1 MDEEKNDSWL
11 ARFRR
16 ARAIDQ
22 YFLTE
27 KCPFSQK
34 RQLKTRNIKIAAAL
48 VLTAAIAFILF
59 AGGSAEREW
68 KQSEAA
74 TAKAEDLT
82 NHGRSSAQ
90 SQGSEGSVGMG
101 GGWGSSQATAAANSY
116 GARAGGSGVSNRQ
129 YTSSQ
134 IVRGSGDGGASGFGL
149 PMGSTVP
156 VRLLNTLLSSDS
168 SQPVMAEVLQD
179 AAWRNSVLIPA
190 GARAV
195 GTASFDNAAKRL
207 QIRFH
212 TFVYPQGDQH
222 PVSALALLSDGS
234 SGLPGDFHS
243 GTAKKEVGRFLGEF
257 IGGLADGMK
266 DRQAGGQSGI
276 AFEPGSLKNGILNGA
291 TISSLGQ
298 AKSFSEGMQ
307 NVHPYLE
314 VPGGSVF
321 VLYLEKEYAP

>member
-16 ARAIDQ
+16 AKAIDQ

-34 RQLKTRNIKIAAAL
+34 RQLKTRNIKIAAGL

-74 TAKAEDLT
+74 TAKAEDIT
-82 NHGRSSAQ
+82 NHGHSSAQ

-101 GGWGSSQATAAANSY
+101 GGWGSTQSAPHSY
-116 GARAGGSGVSNRQ
+116 GAHAAGSGVSNRQ

-134 IVRGSGDGGASGFGL
+134 IVRGSGDGAGSGFGL
-149 PMGSTVP
+149 PMGSTVS

-168 SQPVMAEVLQD
+168 GQPVMAEVLQD

-190 GARAV
+190 GARV
-195 GTASFDNAAKRL
+195 MGTATFDDASKRL

-212 TFVYPQGDQH
+212 TFVYPSGDQH

-243 GTAKKEVGRFLGEF
+243 GTAKKEIGRFLGDF

-276 AFEPGSLKNGILNGA
+276 AFEPGSLKNGILNGV
-291 TISSLGQ
+291 TVSSLDQ

-307 NVHPYLE
+307 HVHPYLE

-321 VLYLEKEYAP
+321 VLYFEKEYAP